1 MENTLELVPDKNL
14 GRVEGVD
21 IEYEMKAAYLD
32 YAMSVIVS
40 RALPDAR
47 DGLKP
52 VHRRILYAMHD
63 MGNRP
68 GTAYRKSA
76 RIVGDVLGK
85 YHPHGDSS
93 VYDAMARMAQDFSM
107 RYMLVDG
114 QGNFG
119 SIDGDR
125 PAAMRYT
132 EARMAKLAGE
142 MLVDINKDTV
152 DWQDNF
158 DASLQEPTVLP
169 ARAPNMLLNGA
180 SGIAV
185 GMATNIPPHNLNEL
199 CDATAYLID
208 RFDALDEVTV
218 EDLMQFVK
226 GPDFPTGALV
236 LGGNELAHIYAT
248 GRGPITM
255 RAVAEIEEMKSNRY
269 RIVVTEI
276 PYQVN
281 KANLIIRIADLVKS
295 GKLKDISDLR
305 DESDRNG
312 MSIIIELKRGAQPKR
327 VLNQLYKFTLLQTNF
342 GMNMLALLNGEPRVM
357 PLKMALRVFIQHRQE
372 VITRRTQFDL
382 NKAKERAHILE
393 GLRIALDR
401 LDDVIQ
407 TIRQSDSVDEAK
419 MQLMDRFSLSA
430 TQAQAILDMQLR
442 RLAALERRKIEDEYQ
457 EVMKTIAYLEDL
469 LTTPHKILQLIKEDI
484 QLIKEKYGDER
495 RTQIIAAG
503 AGTFNEEDLIKDEE
517 VLISI
522 TERGYIK
529 RVTSET
535 YKRQGRGGRGVTGMT
550 TREED
555 DVAFLFAASTHDTV
569 LYFSDRGKV
578 YSEKAWLIP
587 DASRTA
593 KGISVIN
600 LINIS
605 PNEKITA
612 AVAISSFEDARYLT
626 MVTRKARIKRTNLNN
641 FASVRPSGLI
651 ALSLDDDDELGWV
664 KLTQGDEDLILVTR
678 LGQSIRFAESD
689 VRAVG
694 RTAAGVNAIKLGPG
708 DELAGMDVVIPDWEL
723 LVITAEGMGKRTLLS
738 EYNRQG
744 RYGGGVRT
752 LSRAFDV
759 TGPIIDM
766 HVIKGDEDISL
777 ISSDGKMIRTKISQ
791 IPRMGRATQGAR
803 VMNLYEGA
811 TVASVA
817 ILSGDEG

>member
-14 GRVEGVD
+14 GRIKAID
-21 IEYEMKAAYLD
+21 IEREMKASYLD

-63 MGNRP
+63 MGNKP
-68 GTAYRKSA
+68 GTPYRKSA

-169 ARAPNMLLNGA
+169 ARVPNMLLNGA

-185 GMATNIPPHNLNEL
+185 GMATNIPPHNLSEL
-199 CDATAYLID
+199 CDAAVYLID
-208 RFDALDEVTV
+208 NFDDVDDVTV

-236 LGGNELAHIYAT
+236 LGGSELSHIYAT

-255 RAVAEIEEMKSNRY
+255 RAVAEIQEMKANRY

-281 KANLIIRIADLVKS
+281 KANLIIRMAELVKS

-312 MSIIIELKRGAQPKR
+312 MSIVIELKRGAQPKR
-327 VLNQLYKFTLLQTNF
+327 VLNQLYKFTALQTNF
-342 GMNMLALLNGEPRVM
+342 GMNMLALLRGEPRVM
-357 PLKMALRVFIQHRQE
+357 PLKMALRVFIEHRQE

-393 GLRIALDR
+393 GLRIALNH
-401 LDDVIQ
+401 LDQIIR
-407 TIRQSDSVDEAK
+407 TIRQSDSVDDAK
-419 MQLMDRFSLSA
+419 MQLMDNFSLSA
-430 TQAQAILDMQLR
+430 AQAQAILDMQLR
-442 RLAALERRKIEDEYQ
+442 RLAALERQKIEDEYQ
-457 EVMKTIAYLEDL
+457 EVMKTIAYLQDL
-469 LTTPHKILQLIKEDI
+469 LANPQKVLQLIKDDI
-484 QLIKEKYGDER
+484 LEMKAKYGDER

-522 TERGYIK
+522 TQRGYIK
-529 RVTSET
+529 RVPSST
-535 YKRQGRGGRGVTGMT
+535 YKRQGRGGRGITGMT

-569 LYFSDRGKV
+569 LYFSDKGKV
-578 YSEKAWLIP
+578 YSEKAWRIP

-593 KGISVIN
+593 KGVSVIN

-612 AVAISSFEDARYLT
+612 AVSISSFKDANYLA
-626 MVTRKARIKRTNLNN
+626 MVTRKGRIKRTHL
-641 FASVRPSGLI
+641 
-651 ALSLDDDDELGWV
+651 
-664 KLTQGDEDLILVTR
+664 
-678 LGQSIRFAESD
+678 
-689 VRAVG
+689 
-694 RTAAGVNAIKLGPG
+694 
-708 DELAGMDVVIPDWEL
+708 
-723 LVITAEGMGKRTLLS
+723 
-738 EYNRQG
+738 
-744 RYGGGVRT
+744 
-752 LSRAFDV
+752 
-759 TGPIIDM
+759 
-766 HVIKGDEDISL
+766 
-777 ISSDGKMIRTKISQ
+777 
-791 IPRMGRATQGAR
+791 
-803 VMNLYEGA
+803 
-811 TVASVA
+811 
-817 ILSGDEG
+817 